1 MLSILIP
8 TYNYNVYPLARQLEQ
23 QAINEGI
30 NFELICFDDG
40 SNSVLNIENEKIN
53 NLTNCK
59 FVAIKQNVGPSK
71 NRNALVEVSIYEY
84 VLFIDGDSLL
94 PDDKFIKRY
103 IDGLKIDIDVIY
115 GGTVYLKNIK
125 QKQKLR
131 WKYGVKREALTAQE
145 REKELF
151 KCLLF
156 NNTIV
161 RKYFFQT
168 LGFEKSITQY
178 GHEDT
183 IFAFD
188 LQKHNASLKHINN
201 PVIHY
206 GIDSNIS
213 FINKTKYSLENLNS
227 IYKTHLIDSNFITFL
242 RIFIKL
248 KRFKLNYLL
257 AFIHKIFY
265 PFFKYNLISKNPSL
279 LIFDLFRLSYFC
291 HINLKK

>member
-23 QAINEGI
+23 QAINVSI

-59 FVAIKQNVGPSK
+59 FVAIKQNVGTSK

-131 WKYGVKREALTAQE
+131 WKYGVKREVLTAQE

-168 LGFEKSITQY
+168 LGFEKTITQY

-201 PVIHY
+201 PVIHC

-227 IYKTHLIDSNFITFL
+227 IYKTHLIDSNFITIL

-265 PFFKYNLISKNPSL
+265 PFLKYNLISKNPSL